1 MLKEILFTYYS
12 FYILMTMA
20 SPTFLSFVGSATDA
34 RRKGLGFFLY
44 LYIEAGRR
52 DILLR
57 KEVEGRRACSKSC
70 LAKKMVMITDD
81 VTPVLVGPR
90 F

>member
-1 MLKEILFTYYS
+1 MHVEKALF
-12 FYILMTMA
+12 
-20 SPTFLSFVGSATDA
+20 FVC
-34 RRKGLGFFLY
+34 

-57 KEVEGRRACSKSC
+57 KEVEGRRACSKFC

-81 VTPVLVGPR
+81 VTPAARGTSLLKA
-90 F
+90 

>member
-1 MLKEILFTYYS
+1 MHVEKALF
-12 FYILMTMA
+12 
-20 SPTFLSFVGSATDA
+20 FV
-34 RRKGLGFFLY
+34 Y